1 MSDFV
6 VRYLTFT
13 VQVTSELPED
23 MAGQLRLLSEWV
35 PKFGDIFGG
44 LFLGL
49 GLLTSLGAAALY
61 RWGWCGGCRG
71 PRHAYVE
78 PLGRASSKHLEAQA
92 SAKNSTKH
100 SYSKS
105 KSLFAER
112 QTGGVN
118 IKRCSIL

>member
-1 MSDFV
+1 M
-6 VRYLTFT
+6 
-13 VQVTSELPED
+13 QVTSELPED

-49 GLLTSLGAAALY
+49 GLLTVLGAAALY
-61 RWGWCGGCRG
+61 RWGWCGCGG

-78 PLGRASSKHLEAQA
+78 PLGRVASKASSKHLEAQA
-92 SAKNSTKH
+92 RAKNSAKH
-100 SYSKS
+100 SYTKS

-112 QTGGVN
+112 QNGGMD